1 MFIAAGSLRFLI
13 FVENVFDWGFE
24 LIIESIAGWQ
34 NTLIDACFVK
44 MLIEVIECAV
54 VMLWFLFLFF

>member
-24 LIIESIAGWQ
+24 LIIERIVGWQ

-44 MLIEVIECAV
+44 RLIEVIECAV